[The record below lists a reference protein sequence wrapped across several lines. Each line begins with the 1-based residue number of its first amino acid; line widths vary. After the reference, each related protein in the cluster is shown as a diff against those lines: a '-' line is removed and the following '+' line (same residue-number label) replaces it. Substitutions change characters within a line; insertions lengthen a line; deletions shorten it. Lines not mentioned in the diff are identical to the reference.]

1 MAKKDEEKKKG
12 ATQAVE
18 PNEENIKE
26 VVKNGNL
33 LQDKNVQTAL
43 ENIKKSEDERQVRE
57 ATNMIMCA
65 KYINAKELFQLRAR
79 RREEK
84 ATKESLAKS
93 KELLDK
99 ALAGQITPTEY
110 KEERQKLIEEKQK
123 AIRESD
129 KELQKDIRELQ
140 NSYTGDYRYMAAW
153 DY

>member
-1 MAKKDEEKKKG
+1 MAKETKKNAAEIA
-12 ATQAVE
+12 ATT
-18 PNEENIKE
+18 EENIKE

-33 LQDKNVQTAL
+33 LKDANVQTAL
-43 ENIKKSEDERQVRE
+43 ENIKKKEDERQVRE

-65 KYINAKELFQLRAR
+65 KYVNAKELFQLRAR

-84 ATKESLAKS
+84 ATKEALSKS

-110 KEERQKLIEEKQK
+110 KKEKEKLSEEKRK
-123 AIRESD
+123 AIQESN
-129 KELQKDIRELQ
+129 KELDADMSELR
-140 NSYTGDYRYMAAW
+140 NSYTGEYRYMAEW

>member
-1 MAKKDEEKKKG
+1 MAKETKKT
-12 ATQAVE
+12 AAVVA
-18 PNEENIKE
+18 PTEENIKE

-33 LQDKNVQTAL
+33 LKDENVQTAL
-43 ENIKKSEDERQVRE
+43 ENIKKKEDERQVRE

-65 KYINAKELFQLRAR
+65 KYVNAKELFQLRAR

-84 ATKESLAKS
+84 ATKEALSKS

-110 KEERQKLIEEKQK
+110 KKEKEKLSEEKRK
-123 AIRESD
+123 AIQESN
-129 KELQKDIRELQ
+129 KELDADMSELR
-140 NSYTGDYRYMAAW
+140 NSYTGEYRYMAEW